1 MSVYC
6 CCCERRTEYP
16 VLHFCMAGGKH
27 MEKEQLERYLGRRL
41 VEQEKVWGITSPAV
55 DANCFFLVRELFCAV
70 GELFCA
76 VGELFLTFEG

>member
-41 VEQEKVWGITSPAV
+41 AEQEKVWGITSPAV
-55 DANCFFLVRELFCAV
+55 DANFFFLVRELFCAV
-70 GELFCA
+70 GELYFS
-76 VGELFLTFEG
+76 VGELFLAFEG

>member
-16 VLHFCMAGGKH
+16 VLHFSMAGGKH
-27 MEKEQLERYLGRRL
+27 MEKDQLERYLGRRL
-41 VEQEKVWGITSPAV
+41 AEQEKVWGITSPAV

-70 GELFCA
+70 GELFWH
-76 VGELFLTFEG
+76 LKDN